1 VGVDGFWIAAV
12 IKGHSPIGG
21 TMRRSSTV
29 LGSVLASLL
38 ALSPAVGWA
47 QDKPARP
54 KAAPVVSTP
63 VNLNTASAADL
74 EALPGVGA
82 ATAKLII
89 EHREKNGGFK
99 KVEEL
104 MNIKGIGEKSFLK
117 LKPMVTVSPLKA
129 ERQDDGATSR

>member
-1 VGVDGFWIAAV
+1 
-12 IKGHSPIGG
+12 
-21 TMRRSSTV
+21 MRRSSAV
-29 LGSVLASLL
+29 LSAVLVSLL
-38 ALSPAVGWA
+38 ALPPAVGFA
-47 QDKPARP
+47 QDKPAKAA
-54 KAAPVVSTP
+54 KAAPAVTTP

-99 KVEEL
+99 KIEEL

-117 LKPMVTVSPLKA
+117 LKPMVTVAPVKA
-129 ERQDDGATSR
+129 ERQDDAAERW

>member
-1 VGVDGFWIAAV
+1 
-12 IKGHSPIGG
+12 
-21 TMRRSSTV
+21 MRRPSAV
-29 LGSVLASLL
+29 LGVVIVSLL
-38 ALSPAVGWA
+38 ALSPAMAA
-47 QDKPARP
+47 QDKPA
-54 KAAPVVSTP
+54 KAAKPAATVATP

-89 EHREKNGGFK
+89 AHREKNGGFK

-117 LKPMVTVSPLKA
+117 LKPMVTVAPLKA
-129 ERQDDGATSR
+129 